1 MDVKRKIWMRA
12 LSVFLATLMVIQI
25 LPLNAFA
32 KDVVQKQAIEDT
44 QPKVSDND
52 EITVKTEIESMRTEN
67 SKTFL
72 TDDNG
77 YYQITSAIPLH
88 NRVDDEWVDKSNS
101 SNTEVNTV
109 SDIETYVN
117 EQIDAELSTQSEEN
131 QPVKTITSNGDT
143 YVDNCQT
150 QIGTYSS
157 SGNNNLSVIYKR
169 DKKDTKRSEIYIKP
183 YFPTDHAVFVTSATI
198 KAEVSTENIVGDY
211 NLIEENA
218 IASEW

>member
-77 YYQITSAIPLH
+77 NNYM
-88 NRVDDEWVDKSNS
+88 D
-101 SNTEVNTV
+101 TV
-109 SDIETYVN
+109 INKQSGAATMYDIK
-117 EQIDAELSTQSEEN
+117 
-131 QPVKTITSNGDT
+131 P
-143 YVDNCQT
+143 
-150 QIGTYSS
+150 SS
-157 SGNNNLSVIYKR
+157 SPYKIG
-169 DKKDTKRSEIYIKP
+169 E
-183 YFPTDHAVFVTSATI
+183 
-198 KAEVSTENIVGDY
+198 
-211 NLIEENA
+211 
-218 IASEW
+218 

>member
-77 YYQITSAIPLH
+77 YYQITSAIPLINQIQVILKLIQYLISKH
-88 NRVDDEWVDKSNS
+88 MLMSKLMLSYLHKVKKINRLK
-101 SNTEVNTV
+101 
-109 SDIETYVN
+109 
-117 EQIDAELSTQSEEN
+117 QLLQM
-131 QPVKTITSNGDT
+131 
-143 YVDNCQT
+143 
-150 QIGTYSS
+150 
-157 SGNNNLSVIYKR
+157 VI
-169 DKKDTKRSEIYIKP
+169 
-183 YFPTDHAVFVTSATI
+183 HM
-198 KAEVSTENIVGDY
+198 
-211 NLIEENA
+211 
-218 IASEW
+218 

>member
-109 SDIETYVN
+109 SDI
-117 EQIDAELSTQSEEN
+117 
-131 QPVKTITSNGDT
+131 
-143 YVDNCQT
+143 
-150 QIGTYSS
+150 
-157 SGNNNLSVIYKR
+157 
-169 DKKDTKRSEIYIKP
+169 
-183 YFPTDHAVFVTSATI
+183 
-198 KAEVSTENIVGDY
+198 
-211 NLIEENA
+211 
-218 IASEW
+218 

>member
-72 TDDNG
+72 CVEVVPEQTSGDS
-77 YYQITSAIPLH
+77 ITMMTIYVFAYCSKNLMQTYHRKGQAGTRIDILA
-88 NRVDDEWVDKSNS
+88 
-101 SNTEVNTV
+101 
-109 SDIETYVN
+109 SDI
-117 EQIDAELSTQSEEN
+117 DKLL
-131 QPVKTITSNGDT
+131 NG
-143 YVDNCQT
+143 NKEFG
-150 QIGTYSS
+150 IGP
-157 SGNNNLSVIYKR
+157 L
-169 DKKDTKRSEIYIKP
+169 E
-183 YFPTDHAVFVTSATI
+183 
-198 KAEVSTENIVGDY
+198 
-211 NLIEENA
+211 
-218 IASEW
+218 